1 MRRVLAA
8 AALLAAATLPAQ
20 ASARSQGRVCVAK
33 VIYSDEL
40 PFAPINFWLVR
51 VALEIVPPDGNPYEI
66 ELQNNMPYNMPWQGP
81 PPRRGRTFRLPCDSA
96 DRGDLHLILGRC
108 ANDLSSGPCIIV
120 DTAKPFDRVGSLTVA
135 KAKDI
140 ICLSF

>member
-8 AALLAAATLPAQ
+8 VTLLAAATLTAQ
-20 ASARSQGRVCVAK
+20 ASAGSPGRVCVAK
-33 VIYSDEL
+33 ILYSEEL

-66 ELQNNMPYNMPWQGP
+66 ELQNNMPWQGP

-96 DRGDLHLILGRC
+96 DRGDLHLIH
-108 ANDLSSGPCIIV
+108 
-120 DTAKPFDRVGSLTVA
+120 
-135 KAKDI
+135 
-140 ICLSF
+140 